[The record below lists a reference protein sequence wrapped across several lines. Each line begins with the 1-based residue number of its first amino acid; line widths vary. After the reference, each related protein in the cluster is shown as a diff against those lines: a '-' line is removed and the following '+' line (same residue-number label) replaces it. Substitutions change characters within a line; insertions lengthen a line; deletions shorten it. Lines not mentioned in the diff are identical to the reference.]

1 MSGPPQFLFL
11 TGGTGL
17 IGRMTAPKTRADL
30 EGCGLS
36 LPNMTDCLARTLRYS
51 LDTNWGGKRPVS
63 HAHG

>member
-11 TGGTGL
+11 TGRTGL
-17 IGRMTAPKTRADL
+17 IGRMTAPKMCADL

-36 LPNMTDCLARTLRYS
+36 LTDCIARTLRYC